1 METMYSCYTFLTS
14 SLDGDEWLASSPG
27 RALPPGES
35 TTCTHWTGG
44 WVGLK
49 AGLDT
54 EARGEILLPL
64 PGFEPR
70 SPSRPVLSQKLY
82 WLSCPGSS
90 KYIFYI
96 LYLCA
101 VDKNPKEQAS
111 TSSSFNV
118 TKVCFSTTLMNN
130 EQEGMCNY
138 EVWAYFSV
146 LLRHW
151 TGNECFAKPCD
162 NQCNI
167 RGSNWIPTEDKS
179 LNNTADKRHSR
190 YMSLESGTNLF
201 MSFMSMGWD
210 DVSELQPTTGLFF
223 NLLMIYE
230 YDEPWWNDTDRE
242 KSKNSE
248 KNLSNDTLCTKPT
261 WTDPGGG
268 GKICLRSERLETN
281 RLILCLQYG
290 RSSVRNY
297 RLSWREWNS
306 SVLQRKETDG
316 WLPCDVRASTRKRV
330 TEMRQTSL
338 SIKH

>member
-1 METMYSCYTFLTS
+1 
-14 SLDGDEWLASSPG
+14 
-27 RALPPGES
+27 
-35 TTCTHWTGG
+35 
-44 WVGLK
+44 
-49 AGLDT
+49 
-54 EARGEILLPL
+54 
-64 PGFEPR
+64 
-70 SPSRPVLSQKLY
+70 
-82 WLSCPGSS
+82 
-90 KYIFYI
+90 
-96 LYLCA
+96 
-101 VDKNPKEQAS
+101 
-111 TSSSFNV
+111 
-118 TKVCFSTTLMNN
+118 MNN
-130 EQEGMCNY
+130 EQEGMWND

-151 TGNECFAKPCD
+151 TGNECFPKPCD

-223 NLLMIYE
+223 KLLMIYE
-230 YDEPWWNDTDRE
+230 YEEPWWNDTGRG

-248 KNLSNDTLCTKPT
+248 KNLSNDTLCTNLT
-261 WTDPGGG
+261 WTDPGA
-268 GKICLRSERLETN
+268 KLCLRSERLETN

-290 RSSVRNY
+290 RSSVGNY

-316 WLPCDVRASTRKRV
+316 WLHSCNHVMSEHPQESVWLKCDRRHSVLNINQGRS
-330 TEMRQTSL
+330 
-338 SIKH
+338 